1 MKKWEKVAKF
11 GDFTLEAYKDRRRL
25 VDSNGKVVD
34 EYIETL

>member
-11 GDFTLEAYKDRRRL
+11 GDFTIEAQGNRRRL